1 MENQTKI
8 KYESQKILGKL
19 YRNIDLNEHRD
30 NEKRYY
36 RKFPIEPFD
45 RFVEDGYIEYID
57 DALAQRDSYNQEVR
71 NLMQRYKIK
80 SEPEVFTGS
89 LLSAKTCGRR
99 LYDVRDAIASEMA
112 IRITNYRRT
121 FKKEFE
127 EEDDDGDHDDEFG
140 TYIPIPI
147 NGETKAKATAWYMVT
162 YDRINYPDEYAEND
176 KDCLLSFPWIVSDI
190 LLDIWNA

>member
-1 MENQTKI
+1 MENPTKI

-36 RKFPIEPFD
+36 RKFPIRPFD

-80 SEPEVFTGS
+80 SEPEVFAGS
-89 LLSAKTCGRR
+89 LLSVKHVVDICTM
-99 LYDVRDAIASEMA
+99 S
-112 IRITNYRRT
+112 
-121 FKKEFE
+121 
-127 EEDDDGDHDDEFG
+127 G
-140 TYIPIPI
+140 TPSHP
-147 NGETKAKATAWYMVT
+147 KW
-162 YDRINYPDEYAEND
+162 
-176 KDCLLSFPWIVSDI
+176 LS
-190 LLDIWNA
+190 A